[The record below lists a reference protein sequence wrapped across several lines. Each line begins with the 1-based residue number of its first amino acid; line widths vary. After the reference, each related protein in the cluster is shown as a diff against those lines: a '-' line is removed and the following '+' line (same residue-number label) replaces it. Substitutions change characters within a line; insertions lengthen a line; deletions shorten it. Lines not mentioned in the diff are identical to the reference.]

1 MAVLRLLPK
10 ATGSPLSRLV
20 SDYLAHCRARGLSPK
35 TDVAYRAA
43 LQTVLLPWCVEEG
56 IERVKQLNDRA
67 VDRLSS
73 DLLTRTSSRG
83 APLSHASV
91 HTYLRGVRQFLTWA
105 QREGEPV
112 AAKPQLPKLP
122 KLHKDVLTA
131 REVDALEAGAPSER
145 DKIIIRILG
154 DCGLREG
161 ELVRLRVGDVLRPD
175 NRGQLHVRGKG
186 SRERRV
192 PVMPRLLRRI
202 ERYVEGRPQGARSDQ
217 IFLSLR
223 RGPLGEY
230 EPLTESG
237 IRQLI
242 HDAGLRIEFRHAVN
256 PHLLRHSWMT
266 EMLRQGMDPIQLSI
280 VGGASVKVIMDHY
293 QHLNEDDAYVS
304 MTNALTA
311 RDRRHLTHTP

>member
-1 MAVLRLLPK
+1 MAVVRLVPEV
-10 ATGSPLSRLV
+10 TSSPLSRLV

-43 LQTVLLPWCVEEG
+43 LLAVLLPWCAEEG
-56 IERVKQLNDRA
+56 IERVEQLDGRS

-83 APLSHASV
+83 APLSRASV

-112 AAKPQLPKLP
+112 TAKPQLPKLP

-131 REVDALEAGAPSER
+131 REIDELETGVPSER

-154 DCGLREG
+154 DCGVREG

-202 ERYVEGRPQGARSDQ
+202 ERYIEGRPQDSRSDQ

-237 IRQLI
+237 IRQVVK
-242 HDAGLRIEFRHAVN
+242 DAGLRIHARQSVN

-280 VGGASVKVIMDHY
+280 VAGASVKVIMDHY

-311 RDRRHLTHTP
+311 RDHRR

>member
-1 MAVLRLLPK
+1 MAVVRLLSDVPN
-10 ATGSPLSRLV
+10 SPLSRLA
-20 SDYLAHCRARGLSPK
+20 SDYLANCRARGLSPK

-43 LQTVLLPWCVEEG
+43 LKTVLLPWCAEEG
-56 IERVKQLNDRA
+56 IERVEQLDGRT

-73 DLLTRTSSRG
+73 DLLTRISSRG
-83 APLSHASV
+83 TPLSRTSV

-122 KLHKDVLTA
+122 KLHKDIPTA
-131 REVDALEAGAPSER
+131 REVDALETGVPSER
-145 DKIIIRILG
+145 NKIIIRILG

-161 ELVRLRVGDVLRPD
+161 ELVRLRVGDILRPD

-186 SRERRV
+186 RRERRV

-202 ERYVEGRPQGARSDQ
+202 ERYIDGRPQNTRFDE

-237 IRQLI
+237 IRQLVQ
-242 HDAGLRIEFRHAVN
+242 DAGLRIDFRLPVG

-280 VGGASVKVIMDHY
+280 VAGASLKVIMDHY
-293 QHLNEDDAYVS
+293 QHLNEDDAYLS
-304 MTNALTA
+304 MTNALTS
-311 RDRRHLTHTP
+311 RDRRR

>member
-1 MAVLRLLPK
+1 MSVVRLVHK
-10 ATGSPLSRLV
+10 ATGSPLSHLV

-35 TDVAYRAA
+35 TDVAYHSA
-43 LQTVLLPWCVEEG
+43 LQVVLLPWCAGEG
-56 IERVKQLNDRA
+56 IERVEQLDGRA

-73 DLLTRTSSRG
+73 DLLTRISSRG
-83 APLSHASV
+83 APLSRASV
-91 HTYLRGVRQFLTWA
+91 HTYIRGVRQFLTWA

-131 REVDALEAGAPSER
+131 REIDALEAGAPTER
-145 DKIIIRILG
+145 DRIIIRILG

-202 ERYVEGRPQGARSDQ
+202 ERYIDGRPQNSQSDQ
-217 IFLSLR
+217 IFLGLR

-237 IRQLI
+237 VGQLI
-242 HDAGLRIEFRHAVN
+242 EVAGLRIGFRRSVN
-256 PHLLRHSWMT
+256 PHLLKHSWIT

-280 VGGASVKVIMDHY
+280 IAGTSLKVIMDHY
-293 QHLNEDDAYVS
+293 QHLNEDDAYIS

-311 RDRRHLTHTP
+311 RDHRR